1 MGDGADR
8 FAQDIVYPAFSP
20 TLGLFLAISTAYGV
34 WKVRAA
40 GWAGWDRE
48 VARSPASLFAACQPD
63 AASPPA

>member
-34 WKVRAA
+34 WKVRAV
-40 GWAGWDRE
+40 GWAGWDDWE
-48 VARSPASLFAACQPD
+48 VG
-63 AASPPA
+63 